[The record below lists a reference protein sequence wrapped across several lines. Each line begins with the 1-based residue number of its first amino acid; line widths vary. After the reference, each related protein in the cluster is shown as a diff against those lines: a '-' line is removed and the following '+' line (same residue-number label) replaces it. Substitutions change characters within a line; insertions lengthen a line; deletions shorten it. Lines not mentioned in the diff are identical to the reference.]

1 MKVRY
6 RNKHMNFNL
15 IFGLIWLAWFF
26 IGMFSKEKPH
36 WTDYGWAVISATY
49 LIAYFYQR
57 KNKYL
62 TIKSGLLKVNGPFG
76 KEVRLTDIK
85 RIKKFAGDYIL
96 KTDNTELIIN
106 TQIIEPH
113 SLAKLNTELQKL
125 NVE

>member
-1 MKVRY
+1 
-6 RNKHMNFNL
+6 MNFNL

-26 IGMFSKEKPH
+26 IGMFSKEKPY
-36 WTDYGWAVISATY
+36 WTDYGWAIISATY
-49 LIAYFYQR
+49 LVVYFYQR

-62 TIKSGLLKVNGPFG
+62 TIKSGILKVNGPFG

-125 NVE
+125 NVEWH